1 MHSLN
6 HHTDLVG
13 LIALCPFS
21 QMEKLRH
28 RGSKLR
34 DSETSLIS
42 HIQGVP
48 MQVATKKS
56 GPAGPTL
63 EHPLHLFLM
72 KS

>member
-1 MHSLN
+1 MPIF
-6 HHTDLVG
+6 TDG
-13 LIALCPFS
+13 ETEA
-21 QMEKLRH
+21 QR
-28 RGSKLR
+28 SKLR

>member
-21 QMEKLRH
+21 QMETLRH